1 MCAYILYMRSLD
13 LKSNMPVD
21 TDDAIHAIHRS
32 LQSSHECTVHEL
44 GKNFYRNYAEYVKI
58 AQEADKF
65 ENDLNTM
72 RAMISQLKG
81 FSNEITGV
89 RDNYGGKRVEGDLQ

>member
-1 MCAYILYMRSLD
+1 
-13 LKSNMPVD
+13 MPVD
-21 TDDAIHAIHRS
+21 TDDAIHSVHRS
-32 LQSSHECTVHEL
+32 LQNSHECTVHEL
-44 GKNFYRNYAEYVKI
+44 GKNFYRNYSEYVKI

-81 FSNEITGV
+81 FSNAITGH
-89 RDNYGGKRVEGDLQ
+89 RDIYGIQYFIILKLYHLIFHI